1 MFSKSIIKS
10 GNEVYK
16 AKEVAMDSRFI
27 NVSCEGTDDLFRVF
41 ADTETGVCYVIHT
54 DVAHNSESMSVLLDE
69 TGSPMIDLSAI
80 TYVD

>member
-1 MFSKSIIKS
+1 MKYIKQ
-10 GNEVYK
+10 
-16 AKEVAMDSRFI
+16 RRLPWI
-27 NVSCEGTDDLFRVF
+27 PDLLMLAVKVQMICFRVF

>member
-1 MFSKSIIKS
+1 ML
-10 GNEVYK
+10 
-16 AKEVAMDSRFI
+16 I
-27 NVSCEGTDDLFRVF
+27 NNLTPNNDLFRVF